1 MPILLD
7 HIRLRSNLG
16 RAASHAESLEI
27 GLVNNMP
34 DAAIE
39 ATERQFVQLLDA
51 ASGETVVHLKLFSLP
66 EVPRNDLV
74 RHRLANRYAEIDELW
89 NGRFD
94 GLIVTGTEPRAAN
107 LKTEPYWAALT
118 KVVDWADEHT
128 ASAIWS
134 CLAAHA
140 AVLHIDGIE
149 RRPLADKRFGVFDCV
164 HAARQPL
171 LADTEPLLRIPHSRW
186 NDLREADL
194 VSCGYETL
202 TRSDAAGLDM
212 FAKMRKSLFVFFQG
226 HPEYETG
233 TLLREYRRD
242 VGRYLRGEREDY
254 PSIPLGYFQR
264 YGTSLLNAFREQA
277 LGDRREDLLASFP
290 MHSLEAALTNTWR
303 SSAVSIYANWLSY
316 LAAQKAIK
324 QKTKNGMRN
333 TLRHRQPARALT
345 AQADHSAT

>member
-1 MPILLD
+1 MPLLLD
-7 HIRLRSNLG
+7 HIRLRSNVG
-16 RAASHAESLEI
+16 RAAPHAGSIEI

-66 EVPRNDLV
+66 EVARNDLV
-74 RHRLANRYAEIDELW
+74 RHRLANRYADIGELW
-89 NGRFD
+89 TGRFD

-107 LKTEPYWAALT
+107 LRTEPYWAALT
-118 KVVDWADEHT
+118 KVIDWADENT

-140 AVLHIDGIE
+140 AVLHIDGVE
-149 RRPLADKRFGVFDCV
+149 RHSLADKRFGVFDCT
-164 HAARQPL
+164 HALRHPL
-171 LADTEPLLRIPHSRW
+171 LEGAGPQLRIPHSRW

-194 VSCGYETL
+194 ASCGYVAL
-202 TRSDAAGLDM
+202 TRSDVAGLDM

-226 HPEYETG
+226 HPEYETS

-242 VGRYLRGEREDY
+242 VGRYLRGEKSDY
-254 PSIPLGYFQR
+254 PSIPQGYFHR
-264 YGTSLLNAFREQA
+264 YATSLLNAFREQT
-277 LGDRREDLLASFP
+277 LGNRREDLLASFP
-290 MHSLEAALTNTWR
+290 MQSLEAALTNTWR
-303 SSAVSIYANWLSY
+303 SAAVPIYANWLSY
-316 LAAQKAIK
+316 LAAQRAIR
-324 QKTKNGMRN
+324 QKSQTGMRN
-333 TLRHRQPARALT
+333 TLRHRPSARALA

>member
-1 MPILLD
+1 MPLLLD
-7 HIRLRSNLG
+7 HIRLRSNVG
-16 RAASHAESLEI
+16 RAASPADSIEI

-51 ASGETVVHLKLFSLP
+51 ASGGTVVHLKLFSLP

-74 RHRLANRYAEIDELW
+74 RHRLANRYAEIGELW

-94 GLIVTGTEPRAAN
+94 GLIVTGTEPRAAD

-118 KVVDWADEHT
+118 KVIDWADENT

-140 AVLHIDGIE
+140 AVLHLDGIG
-149 RRPLADKRFGVFDCV
+149 RHPLADKRFGVFDCV
-164 HAARQPL
+164 HAARHPL
-171 LADTEPLLRIPHSRW
+171 LQGAAAQLRIPHSRW

-194 VSCGYETL
+194 TSCGYDAL
-202 TRSDAAGLDM
+202 TRSEAAGLDM
-212 FAKMRKSLFVFFQG
+212 FVKMRSSLYVFFQG

-254 PSIPLGYFQR
+254 PPIPEGYFHR
-264 YGTSLLNAFREQA
+264 YATSLLNAFREQA
-277 LGDRREDLLASFP
+277 LGDRRDDLLASFP
-290 MHSLEAALTNTWR
+290 MHSLEAALTNPWR
-303 SSAVSIYANWLSY
+303 PAAISIYANWLSY
-316 LAAQKAIK
+316 LVAHK
-324 QKTKNGMRN
+324 
-333 TLRHRQPARALT
+333 ALT
-345 AQADHSAT
+345 SKSKIGMANNVRQRHSGRATASLVDHSAT